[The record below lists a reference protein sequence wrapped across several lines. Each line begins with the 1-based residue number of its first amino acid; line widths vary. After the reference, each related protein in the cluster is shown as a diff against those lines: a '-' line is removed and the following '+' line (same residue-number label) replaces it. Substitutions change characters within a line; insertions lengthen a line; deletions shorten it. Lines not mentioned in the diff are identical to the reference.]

1 MLHDRP
7 LDEVPPR
14 ALYRI
19 LQLRSQVFVVEQTC
33 VFLDPDG
40 RDLEPGCRQLWIDD
54 ESGEVV
60 AAARVLDEGHARH
73 IGRIVT
79 VEAQRRS
86 GLGQQLLE
94 HFLASYDGPWELN
107 AQSRLRGWYEGFG
120 FRVSGDEYLDDGI
133 PHVPM
138 RRELSAG

>member
-54 ESGEVV
+54 DTDAAEVL

-79 VEAQRRS
+79 QERQRRN
-86 GLGQQLLE
+86 GLAAQLVD
-94 HFLASYDGPWELN
+94 HFLAEYDGPWELN
-107 AQSRLRGWYEGFG
+107 AQARLSRWYERFG
-120 FRVSGDEYLDDGI
+120 FRISGDDYLDDGI
-133 PHVPM
+133 LHVPM
-138 RRELSAG
+138 RRER